1 MKQFKSNKALEVR
14 YYFMFYRYF
23 IVLETQT
30 CQFLRVDFKNYEIGL
45 LYLRMLGG
53 WGRNTVKQDK
63 VYLLHFETLTFQ

>member
-53 WGRNTVKQDK
+53 
-63 VYLLHFETLTFQ
+63 